1 MVLDVRRARQVVFLL
16 ECTVLDSDF
25 TLHVLELLFRLG
37 EFCRRCLPAPLESAF
52 SNAPLLVVN
61 CVEGTEGKRARADV
75 MRVYGMQPR
84 HWMPAYACPR
94 GGGGEHDNQEVIPA
108 KAGIQEPYI
117 QLQVALEKGQRLRL
131 LASGHVKGLLPT
143 LLCSPLHLHQC
154 RLHLGEPQCHRHRA
168 VHLDGGRQLGTG
180 LLPLS
185 RLDI

>member
-94 GGGGEHDNQEVIPA
+94 GSG
-108 KAGIQEPYI
+108 
-117 QLQVALEKGQRLRL
+117 
-131 LASGHVKGLLPT
+131 ASMTIKRSFP
-143 LLCSPLHLHQC
+143 
-154 RLHLGEPQCHRHRA
+154 RKRE
-168 VHLDGGRQLGTG
+168 
-180 LLPLS
+180 S
-185 RLDI
+185 RSRTYNCKSL